1 MGVGNLHDQTKRRN
15 SRLKNNK
22 ISREETLFADLSRH
36 REGREQEC
44 ETLTKGEEMLHLN
57 APALIEIREGITLNL
72 ATSVSQAV
80 ERGLPLQRLKKEAE
94 ARVRAGERPK
104 ADDYET
110 YGKADTVSFW
120 FIGGTSLCYRVGE
133 EITQKE
139 FEKVAAVLKS
149 LQYRLKDE
157 REPSNDKSVKKA

>member
-1 MGVGNLHDQTKRRN
+1 
-15 SRLKNNK
+15 
-22 ISREETLFADLSRH
+22 
-36 REGREQEC
+36 
-44 ETLTKGEEMLHLN
+44 MLHLN

-72 ATSVSQAV
+72 ATSVSHAV
-80 ERGLPLQRLKKEAE
+80 ERGVPLQRLKKDYVAKT
-94 ARVRAGERPK
+94 GERPK
-104 ADDYET
+104 ASDYEV
-110 YGKADTVSFW
+110 YGNADAVSFW